1 MANLEIYGLLLIAV
15 IAGWVLGKIGSSAS
29 KSQRVV
35 ARDTKDI
42 FNDYFVGLNYLLND
56 EPDEAIDTFI
66 RALEVDSDTIETH
79 LALGALLRRRG
90 KVDKAIKVHQTLL
103 ARPVLDGN
111 FSDSTRLQLALDYIA
126 AGLLDRAE
134 RLLKEILDDNRASRW
149 EALQH
154 LVTIY
159 QTEKEWKLAVESMQE
174 LLKAP
179 AYKKDAELRSIAGHY
194 CCELALKAL
203 EQEQSVRAR
212 DFIKKA
218 FGFDRKHVRASLVSA
233 TLEKELGNYHQA
245 IKELV
250 RARTSRPEYTQL
262 ILQPLIEC
270 HEELGTLA
278 ELESLLERMYQESPQ
293 AELLLAI
300 AKLEQDKNGAESAFR
315 FLKARLGSQATLE
328 GVRELL
334 GLRREIEDNGDGS
347 DLQIDP
353 VIIDTLLSQRSAYQ
367 CNHCGYESRNLY
379 WLCPSC
385 QEWDSIKP
393 RVEKNL

>member
-15 IAGWVLGKIGSSAS
+15 IAGWVLGKIGSPAS

-103 ARPVLDGN
+103 ARPGLDSN

-159 QTEKEWKLAVESMQE
+159 QTEKEWKLAVESMQD

-179 AYKKDAELRSIAGHY
+179 AYRKDVELRSIAAHY

-270 HEELGTLA
+270 HEELGTLI

-300 AKLEQDKNGAESAFR
+300 AKLEQDKNGAEAAFR
-315 FLKARLGSQATLE
+315 YLKARLGGQATLE

-334 GLRREIEDNGDGS
+334 GLRREIEDNGAGS

-385 QEWDSIKP
+385 QQWDSIKP
-393 RVEKNL
+393 RVEKKL